1 MESCL
6 YTYGCWQV
14 ITGQLSNI
22 IESLRSYS
30 LVMRCYYNVVKKF
43 KNALAINPKDEL
55 VLDANRLMAI
65 APITHCLLSNY
76 LNYIV

>member
-1 MESCL
+1 
-6 YTYGCWQV
+6 
-14 ITGQLSNI
+14 
-22 IESLRSYS
+22 
-30 LVMRCYYNVVKKF
+30 MRCYYNVVKKF